1 MQMKLYF
8 LIFHIDKKYKDSHHI
23 GKNLQ
28 KQVFVL
34 GLNLLTLLVEIQ
46 IATTFLEGTLVL
58 KAL

>member
-28 KQVFVL
+28 KQVLF
-34 GLNLLTLLVEIQ
+34 LNLLNLLVEMQ

>member
-28 KQVFVL
+28 KQVLF
-34 GLNLLTLLVEIQ
+34 
-46 IATTFLEGTLVL
+46 
-58 KAL
+58 